1 MLNVAVKE
9 RLEKYM
15 KEAGVSQAKIAPLI
29 GVSMT
34 ALSQYRGGKY
44 KGDVTAV
51 G

>member
-34 ALSQYRGGKY
+34 ALRSIEVVNTK
-44 KGDVTAV
+44 AM
-51 G
+51 